1 MPDRGGPF
9 PTVLVVHE
17 LFGVHEHIKDICRR
31 FAMLGYYSIAPELF
45 ARQGD
50 AAAEPDTAKLML
62 TIVLKKPDAEAMSDL
77 DATLAFAK

>member
-31 FAMLGYYSIAPELF
+31 FARLGYYSIAPELF

-50 AAAEPDTAKLML
+50 AAAEPDTAKLMS